1 MTAYL
6 DTIGI
11 QQPVITTTN
20 EENALAFINNYP
32 YNEFKKLVSHAE
44 LAASRVENGRKLRND
59 AEIII
64 AEWQQS
70 LQDNEITDES
80 DEVFS
85 VAEVNR
91 LLNALALSELELTR
105 KFVVNVTVELSFSV
119 EVEATSEDEAR
130 DNVVEDVEY
139 NANWSRAIAYISGE
153 VGDCYANSVD
163 GEAELA

>member
-11 QQPVITTTN
+11 QQPALTVFN
-20 EENALAFINNYP
+20 EEGTGAIINNYP

-59 AEIII
+59 AELII

-91 LLNALALSELELTR
+91 LLNTLALSELELTR